1 MARCRG
7 AVFVSCQRNRAG
19 LPCTQNPA
27 GRCGHRP
34 LRRMI
39 DPVRRA
45 EVRQKSQPRPGG
57 YIIRPYMHAP
67 PFPVVGACIFVLNI
81 PLPYSL
87 LPIPSHKKI
96 RLAKKQV
103 GFFMLALPIFPC
115 SHPQSIVGEGE
126 LNFCVRDGN
135 RWTLTPINTN
145 FVETNSIS
153 LASTQA
159 SKLSHSI
166 VSPLKITNA
175 SLVCDFV
182 FQDVP

>member
-1 MARCRG
+1 MWACRPTVFDGG
-7 AVFVSCQRNRAG
+7 AAKIAG
-19 LPCTQNPA
+19 LL
-27 GRCGHRP
+27 GRLLAAPTAH
-34 LRRMI
+34 
-39 DPVRRA
+39 VRRPCG
-45 EVRQKSQPRPGG
+45 KKYLFP
-57 YIIRPYMHAP
+57 IPY
-67 PFPVVGACIFVLNI
+67 
-81 PLPYSL
+81 YL
-87 LPIPSHKKI
+87 LPHIKN

-145 FVETNSIS
+145 YVETNSIS

>member
-1 MARCRG
+1 MR
-7 AVFVSCQRNRAG
+7 
-19 LPCTQNPA
+19 TQNN
-27 GRCGHRP
+27 
-34 LRRMI
+34 L
-39 DPVRRA
+39 
-45 EVRQKSQPRPGG
+45 
-57 YIIRPYMHAP
+57 
-67 PFPVVGACIFVLNI
+67 F
-81 PLPYSL
+81 
-87 LPIPSHKKI
+87 PIPFYLFRHIKKPTCKNAS
-96 RLAKKQV
+96 R
-103 GFFMLALPIFPC
+103 FFVLALPIFPC

-159 SKLSHSI
+159 SKLSYSI

-175 SLVCDFV
+175 SPVCDFV